1 MAIECVYPIPEATTT
16 GLLFIAGQVVGI
28 VMIAGYPKMATP
40 ISMDSYV
47 YQSVQTCTSRS
58 PADNSTTTTTTAM
71 STTTPSAASL
81 TVLDFKYPLY
91 GQTLLL
97 VVVSLFFTLF
107 FKCAYLRLRSEREK
121 LAEKILNSARM

>member
-16 GLLFIAGQVVGI
+16 GLLFIAGQIVGI
-28 VMIAGYPKMATP
+28 AMIAGYPKMATP

-47 YQSVQTCTSRS
+47 YQSVQTCTSRT
-58 PADNSTTTTTTAM
+58 PADNSTTTTAAM
-71 STTTPSAASL
+71 STTTPSTASL

-97 VVVSLFFTLF
+97 VAVSLFFTLF